1 MSDDELR
8 QPGGR
13 PLHDDVQM
21 VDNAD
26 ADVTCPRCHHRM
38 VKVDGKARGCPAVF
52 KQAEYLRGMTGLAS
66 CQACDITQLW
76 SFVRSADEVLDG
88 A

>member
-13 PLHDDVQM
+13 LLHTDVQM

-26 ADVTCPRCHHRM
+26 ADVTCLLCHQRM
-38 VKVDGKARGCPAVF
+38 VKVGAIARGRPAVF
-52 KQAEYLRGMTGLAS
+52 EQAEYLRGMTGIAS
-66 CQACDITQLW
+66 CQACGITQEW
-76 SFVRSADEVLDG
+76 SFTRSADEVPDG